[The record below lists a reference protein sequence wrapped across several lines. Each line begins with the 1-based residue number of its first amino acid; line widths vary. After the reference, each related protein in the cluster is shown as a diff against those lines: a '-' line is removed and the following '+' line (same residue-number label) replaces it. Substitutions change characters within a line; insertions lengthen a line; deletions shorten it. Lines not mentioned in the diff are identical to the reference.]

1 MEMINLRSRQETRL
15 STIMPEKKWTSSV
28 VWEPSILHLRKES
41 KNMEPKRLYRSREN
55 RVLCGVCGGIA
66 EYFNVDPVL
75 IRLGMVL
82 FICASVGTGLLAY
95 FIASVIMPDQK

>member
-1 MEMINLRSRQETRL
+1 
-15 STIMPEKKWTSSV
+15 
-28 VWEPSILHLRKES
+28 
-41 KNMEPKRLYRSREN
+41 MEPKRLYRSREN

-82 FICASVGTGLLAY
+82 FICASVGTFYCVSDHAGSE
-95 FIASVIMPDQK
+95 IGE

>member
-1 MEMINLRSRQETRL
+1 
-15 STIMPEKKWTSSV
+15 
-28 VWEPSILHLRKES
+28 
-41 KNMEPKRLYRSREN
+41 MEPKRLYRSREN

-82 FICASVGTGLLAY
+82 FICASVGTGLLAC
-95 FIASVIMPDQK
+95 FIASVIMPDQKWANEIRYLGQYFWKRKEML

>member
-1 MEMINLRSRQETRL
+1 
-15 STIMPEKKWTSSV
+15 
-28 VWEPSILHLRKES
+28 
-41 KNMEPKRLYRSREN
+41 MEPKRLYRSREN
-55 RVLCGVCGGIA
+55 RVLCGGIA

>member
-1 MEMINLRSRQETRL
+1 
-15 STIMPEKKWTSSV
+15 
-28 VWEPSILHLRKES
+28 
-41 KNMEPKRLYRSREN
+41 MEPKRLYRSREN

-82 FICASVGTGLLAY
+82 FICASSLRIPEGEDGCPVG
-95 FIASVIMPDQK
+95 

>member
-1 MEMINLRSRQETRL
+1 
-15 STIMPEKKWTSSV
+15 
-28 VWEPSILHLRKES
+28 
-41 KNMEPKRLYRSREN
+41 MEPKRLYRSREN

-82 FICASVGTGLLAY
+82 FICASVGTPVSYTHLTLPTT
-95 FIASVIMPDQK
+95 SRV

>member
-1 MEMINLRSRQETRL
+1 
-15 STIMPEKKWTSSV
+15 
-28 VWEPSILHLRKES
+28 
-41 KNMEPKRLYRSREN
+41 MEPKRLYRSREN
-55 RVLCGVCGGIA
+55 GVCGGIA

>member
-1 MEMINLRSRQETRL
+1 
-15 STIMPEKKWTSSV
+15 
-28 VWEPSILHLRKES
+28 
-41 KNMEPKRLYRSREN
+41 MEPKRLYRSREN

-95 FIASVIMPDQK
+95 FIASVIMPDQIPLSRPDFPVMLTLPASL

>member
-1 MEMINLRSRQETRL
+1 
-15 STIMPEKKWTSSV
+15 
-28 VWEPSILHLRKES
+28 
-41 KNMEPKRLYRSREN
+41 MEPKRLYRSREN

-82 FICASVGTGLLAY
+82 FIWPVLEPVFWHILLR
-95 FIASVIMPDQK
+95 Q

>member
-1 MEMINLRSRQETRL
+1 
-15 STIMPEKKWTSSV
+15 
-28 VWEPSILHLRKES
+28 
-41 KNMEPKRLYRSREN
+41 MEPKRLYRSREN

-95 FIASVIMPDQK
+95 LLRQ

>member
-1 MEMINLRSRQETRL
+1 
-15 STIMPEKKWTSSV
+15 
-28 VWEPSILHLRKES
+28 
-41 KNMEPKRLYRSREN
+41 MEPKRLYRSREN

-75 IRLGMVL
+75 I
-82 FICASVGTGLLAY
+82 ICASVGTGLLAY

>member
-1 MEMINLRSRQETRL
+1 
-15 STIMPEKKWTSSV
+15 
-28 VWEPSILHLRKES
+28 
-41 KNMEPKRLYRSREN
+41 MEPKRLYRSREN

-82 FICASVGTGLLAY
+82 FICASVLEPVFWHILLR
-95 FIASVIMPDQK
+95 Q

>member
-1 MEMINLRSRQETRL
+1 
-15 STIMPEKKWTSSV
+15 
-28 VWEPSILHLRKES
+28 
-41 KNMEPKRLYRSREN
+41 MEPKRLYRSREN

-95 FIASVIMPDQK
+95 FIASVITPFNTIKNSGITSLMLSAINT

>member
-1 MEMINLRSRQETRL
+1 
-15 STIMPEKKWTSSV
+15 
-28 VWEPSILHLRKES
+28 
-41 KNMEPKRLYRSREN
+41 MEPKRLYRSREN
-55 RVLCGVCGGIA
+55 RVLCGVCRGIA